1 MNKCAIAID
10 GPSGAGKS
18 TISKLLAKELG
29 FTYVDTGAI
38 YRTVGVYVKR
48 TGVNP
53 KDAVAVEKLLP
64 QINIE
69 IAHREGVQRLFLN
82 GDDVTD
88 EIRDHV
94 ISGYASDVS
103 AIPSVRA
110 FLLEMQREFA
120 RRDNVIMDG
129 RDIGTVVLPDAR
141 IKIFLTAT
149 DEDRA
154 KRRYDELILKGQSV
168 SYEKVLED
176 MRARDKQDSSRS
188 VAPLA
193 AAEDAIKVDTT
204 GNTLE
209 KSVELLK
216 SIIKERLDA

>member
-48 TGVNP
+48 AGVNP
-53 KDAVAVEKLLP
+53 KDAAEVEKLLP
-64 QINIE
+64 QIGIE
-69 IAHREGVQRLFLN
+69 IVHRDGVQRLYLD
-82 GDDVTD
+82 GDDVTE
-88 EIRDHV
+88 EIREHV

-103 AIPSVRA
+103 AIPAVRA

-188 VAPLA
+188 VAPLS
-193 AAEDAIKVDTT
+193 AAEDAVKVDTT

-209 KSVELLK
+209 QSVALLK
-216 SIIKERLDA
+216 NIIKERLDS

>member
-1 MNKCAIAID
+1 MNKTAIAID

-48 TGVNP
+48 AGVNP
-53 KDAVAVEKLLP
+53 KDAGQVTKLLSE
-64 QINIE
+64 INIE
-69 IAHREGVQRLFLN
+69 IVHRDGIQRLFLN

-88 EIRDHV
+88 EIREHV

-103 AIPSVRA
+103 AIPAVRA

-129 RDIGTVVLPDAR
+129 RDIGTVVLPDAKV
-141 IKIFLTAT
+141 KIFLTAT

-154 KRRYDELILKGQSV
+154 RRRYDELILKKQSV
-168 SYEKVLED
+168 SYETVLSD
-176 MRARDKQDSSRS
+176 MRARDEQDSSRA

-193 AAEDAIKVDTT
+193 AAPDAITVDTT

-209 KSVELLK
+209 ESVAELK
-216 SIIKERLDA
+216 TIIKARLRD